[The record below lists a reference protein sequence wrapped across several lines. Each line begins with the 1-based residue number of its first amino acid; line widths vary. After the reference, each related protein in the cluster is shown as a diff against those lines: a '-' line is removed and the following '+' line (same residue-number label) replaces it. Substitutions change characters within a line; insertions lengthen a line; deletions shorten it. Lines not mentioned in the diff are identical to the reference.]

1 MKKKRNGELRLGE
14 RSKDVEERKTVR
26 NMEMDTGLCSQNQ
39 K

>member
-1 MKKKRNGELRLGE
+1 MKKKKSGELRHGG
-14 RSKDVEERKTVR
+14 RSKDVDERKTVR